1 MPWEKEESDSATRE
15 CSGPVD
21 ARMAG
26 NFPAS
31 KAMKIVRIPR
41 KIRFESRPRVPE
53 SNVVARSKTLLK
65 FSEPVTL
72 SICCWST
79 PREFS
84 QSPTS
89 AVMLSSCGVYWVT
102 SCASLATERTRA
114 TIIVITIVYTVRMV
128 ARADSQMGTPLRSS
142 HVRIGYTVIIRT
154 NARIVGARKS
164 LMALIPPAVIVAAA
178 SPIRITRARGRG
190 ERPVTGVLTTG

>member
-1 MPWEKEESDSATRE
+1 MPCEKVESDSATRE

-41 KIRFESRPRVPE
+41 KIRFESRPSVPLSTE
-53 SNVVARSKTLLK
+53 VARSKTLPK

-72 SICCWST
+72 STCCWST
-79 PREFS
+79 PRDFS

-89 AVMLSSCGVYWVT
+89 AVMLLSWGVYSVT
-102 SCASLATERTRA
+102 SCASLATETTRA
-114 TIIVITIVYTVRMV
+114 TIIVITIRYTVRIV
-128 ARADSQMGTPLRSS
+128 ARADSQVGTPLRSS
-142 HVRIGYTVIIRT
+142 HVRIGYTVIIRMR
-154 NARIVGARKS
+154 ARIVGARKS

-178 SPIRITRARGRG
+178 SPSRIRGREAG
-190 ERPVTGVLTTG
+190 GRVPPRE